1 MTHKGD
7 EKWMQKWFKTLHSAV
22 SNFVCIARKATAPG
36 PGIYTEHGPTTS
48 HRATLLS
55 IEQFLEHVSSQQTF
69 MRTPGFSRSFVQ
81 PDWLHICLIELIEEG
96 DHLVKAAVM
105 RS

>member
-1 MTHKGD
+1 
-7 EKWMQKWFKTLHSAV
+7 
-22 SNFVCIARKATAPG
+22 
-36 PGIYTEHGPTTS
+36 
-48 HRATLLS
+48 
-55 IEQFLEHVSSQQTF
+55 